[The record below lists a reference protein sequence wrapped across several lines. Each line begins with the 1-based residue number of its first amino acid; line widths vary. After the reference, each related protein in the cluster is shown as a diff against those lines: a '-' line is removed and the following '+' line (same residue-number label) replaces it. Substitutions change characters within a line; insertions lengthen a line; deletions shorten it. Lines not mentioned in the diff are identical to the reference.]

1 MLDFVDSWFAFYDDS
16 QEQLL
21 SKLEKQLD
29 DVEKEL
35 ENKSGLITYIIA
47 QGDTLTSIARKF
59 GSSPT
64 ELANINHIK
73 NPDLIYAGNKM
84 LVPSRFAAIN
94 PAEKLS
100 EIIKETSFSITPK
113 KKTIKYVTTYT
124 SKPIWNEE
132 TGRYIHLELGK
143 YIEVEDDSC
152 PEINLDTTKN

>member
-1 MLDFVDSWFAFYDDS
+1 MFDFSSSWFAFYDDS
-16 QEQLL
+16 QEQLIN
-21 SKLEKQLD
+21 KLENQLD
-29 DVEKEL
+29 DIEKEL
-35 ENKSGLITYIIA
+35 ENKSGLITYIIT

-73 NPDLIYAGNKM
+73 NPDLIYAGTKI
-84 LVPSRFAAIN
+84 LVPPKFATIN

-113 KKTIKYVTTYT
+113 KKTMKYVVTYT

-132 TGRYIHLELGK
+132 TKHYIHLELGK
-143 YIEVEDDSC
+143 YMEVEDDSC
-152 PEINLDTTKN
+152 PEINLDTVKN

>member
-1 MLDFVDSWFAFYDDS
+1 MLDFGDSWFAF

-21 SKLEKQLD
+21 SKLENQLD
-29 DVEKEL
+29 DIDKEL
-35 ENKSGLITYIIA
+35 ENKSGLITYIIT

-64 ELANINHIK
+64 ELANINHIE

-132 TGRYIHLELGK
+132 TKRYIHLELGK

>member
-1 MLDFVDSWFAFYDDS
+1 MFDFSSSWFAFYDDS
-16 QEQLL
+16 QEQLIN
-21 SKLEKQLD
+21 KLEKRLD
-29 DVEKEL
+29 NLENEL
-35 ENKSGLITYIIA
+35 ENKSGLITYIIT

-73 NPDLIYAGNKM
+73 NPDLIYAGTKI
-84 LVPSRFAAIN
+84 LVPPKFATIN

-132 TGRYIHLELGK
+132 TKRYIHLELGK
-143 YIEVEDDSC
+143 YIEVEDDSYDKIV
-152 PEINLDTTKN
+152 PGITKS

>member
-35 ENKSGLITYIIA
+35 ENKSGLTTYIIT

-100 EIIKETSFSITPK
+100 EIIKETSFNITPK
-113 KKTIKYVTTYT
+113 KKTMKYVVTYT
-124 SKPIWNEE
+124 SKPIWVEE
-132 TGRYIHLELGK
+132 TKHYIHLELGK
-143 YIEVEDDSC
+143 YMEVEDDSYDKIV
-152 PEINLDTTKN
+152 PGITKS